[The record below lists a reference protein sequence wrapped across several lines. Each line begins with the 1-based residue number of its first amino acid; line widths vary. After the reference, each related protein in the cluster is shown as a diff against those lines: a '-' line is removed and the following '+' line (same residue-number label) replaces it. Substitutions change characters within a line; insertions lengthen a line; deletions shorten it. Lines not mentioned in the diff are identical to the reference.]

1 MTLFVIE
8 MKLSVC
14 LLVASIYLIAVWIV
28 CARECVLL
36 LFLLCELS
44 HQFYVSVAWQFVA
57 VTSASSLQYQ
67 CVQSLQWLCISM
79 HKNLL
84 WLYVLYASGHSIL
97 LLLQ

>member
-1 MTLFVIE
+1 VLT
-8 MKLSVC
+8 SVN
-14 LLVASIYLIAVWIV
+14 
-28 CARECVLL
+28 CVLL

-44 HQFYVSVAWQFVA
+44 HRFYVSVAWQCVA

-67 CVQSLQWLCISM
+67 CVQSLQWLCINM